1 MRRLALLFIA
11 VLAVACAD
19 KVGPL
24 TVTAVDSP
32 APAGAT
38 LPTLTTDASGRT
50 VLSWMMRGADSVPEL
65 QFAVMTGDDQWSAP
79 RTAVRDSA
87 LLVNWADVGAVVPTD
102 DGRLVAYWMK
112 RVPGPFAYDLYVA
125 SSGDGGATWSTP
137 VVPHMQARPGEHGFV
152 SIVSRAEGG
161 AELQFLNGTY
171 APESA
176 YVMALQ
182 HVQLDDT
189 GALLPVPAP
198 IDVSVCDCCQTDV
211 ARTSDGVIVAYRDRT
226 SDEIRDIYVLRRGAS
241 GWSEPVRVHEDAWNI
256 DGCPVNGPAV
266 AADGNNVVVAW
277 YTAARDTARV
287 RVAFSR
293 DGGATFAAPTD
304 LAVGPS
310 ALGRVD
316 VTWLADGRAL
326 VSWLDRTREA
336 ATVTVAAVTTEGVV
350 SWEGT
355 VGETTATRPSGFPR
369 MTRRGD
375 AVWVAWTVP
384 GDSARVEMGVVG
396 R

>member
-1 MRRLALLFIA
+1 MRRFALTFLAGAL
-11 VLAVACAD
+11 VACAASD
-19 KVGPL
+19 APL
-24 TVTAVDSP
+24 TITAADSP
-32 APAGAT
+32 TPPGAS
-38 LPTLTTDASGRT
+38 LPTLGTDQRGRT
-50 VLSWMMRGADSVPEL
+50 VLSWMVRDADSVPML
-65 QFAVMTGDDQWSAP
+65 QFAIADEAGGWSAP
-79 RTAVRDSA
+79 ITAVRDSA
-87 LLVNWADVGAVVPTD
+87 LLLNWADVGAVVPTD

-112 RVPGPFAYDLYVA
+112 RVPGPFAYDLYLA
-125 SSGDGGATWSTP
+125 SSGDGGATWSAP
-137 VVPHMQARPGEHGFV
+137 IVPHLQARPGEHGFV
-152 SIVSRAEGG
+152 SIVSRDGGG
-161 AELQFLNGTY
+161 AEVQFLNGTY
-171 APESA
+171 APASA

-182 HVQLDDT
+182 HVQLDGS
-189 GALLPVPAP
+189 GALLPVAAP
-198 IDVSVCDCCQTDV
+198 IDLSVCDCCQTDV
-211 ARTSDGVIVAYRDRT
+211 ARTVDGVVVAYRDRT
-226 SDEIRDIYVLRRGAS
+226 PDEIRDIYVLRRTAG

-256 DGCPVNGPAV
+256 DGCPVNGPAI
-266 AADGNNVVVAW
+266 AAGGDDVVVAW

-293 DGGATFAAPTD
+293 DGGASFGLPTD

-336 ATVTVAAVTTEGVV
+336 AAVTVAAVTADGVV

-369 MTRRGD
+369 LTRSGD
-375 AVWVAWTVP
+375 RVLIAWTVP
-384 GDSARVEMGVVG
+384 GEPARIELAVVG

>member
-1 MRRLALLFIA
+1 MRRLLVVCAALLT
-11 VLAVACAD
+11 VSCAAQ
-19 KVGPL
+19 VGPL
-24 TVTAVDSP
+24 TITAADSP
-32 APAGAT
+32 TPSGAS

-50 VLSWMMRGADSVPEL
+50 VLSWMVRGADSVPEL
-65 QFAVMTGDDQWSAP
+65 QFALVNDDGSWSAAQ
-79 RTAVRDSA
+79 TAVRDSA
-87 LLVNWADVGAVVPTD
+87 LLVNWADDGAVVPTD

-112 RVPGPFAYDLYVA
+112 RVPGPFAYDLFLA

-137 VVPHMQARPGEHGFV
+137 VVPHIQARPGEHGFV

-161 AELQFLNGTY
+161 AEVQFLNGTY

-182 HVQLDDT
+182 HVQLDGS

-211 ARTSDGVIVAYRDRT
+211 ARTGDGVIVAYRDRT
-226 SDEIRDIYVLRRGAS
+226 PDEIRDIYVLRRGAS
-241 GWSEPVRVHEDAWNI
+241 GWSAPVRVHEDAWNI
-256 DGCPVNGPAV
+256 DGCPVNGPAI
-266 AADGNNVVVAW
+266 ATQGENVVVAW

-293 DGGATFAAPTD
+293 DGGATFGAATD
-304 LAVGPS
+304 LAVGPA

-336 ATVTVAAVTTEGVV
+336 ASVTVAAVTVDGVV

-369 MTRRGD
+369 ITRRGD
-375 AVWVAWTVP
+375 EVWVAWTVP
-384 GDSARVEMGVVG
+384 GAEARVEMGVVG
-396 R
+396 K